1 MTAAPA
7 SRVSLRT
14 TARIALVAG
23 AVGSLALMFYA
34 GRRNP
39 SIILMGM
46 FTIWVLSPF
55 VGLALAD
62 LRSRQWP
69 VPTRTRLH
77 VVTIVLA
84 LGPLC
89 VYGADAVRPLGAHPA
104 FLYLV
109 VPPATWLI
117 AAVALWIAATR
128 ARRS

>member
-1 MTAAPA
+1 MTA
-7 SRVSLRT
+7 LRT
-14 TARIALVAG
+14 AARIALVAG
-23 AVGSLALMFYA
+23 AAGSLALMFHA

-39 SIILMGM
+39 SIILMSA

-62 LRSRQWP
+62 LRSTRWP
-69 VPTRTRLH
+69 APIKTTLH

-84 LGPLC
+84 LGSF
-89 VYGADAVRPLGAHPA
+89 VVFGVDSARPFSPHTA

-117 AAVALWIAATR
+117 AIIAVALAAITTR
-128 ARRS
+128 RRNAG

>member
-1 MTAAPA
+1 MTA
-7 SRVSLRT
+7 LRT
-14 TARIALVAG
+14 AARIALVAG
-23 AVGSLALMFYA
+23 AAGSLALMFHA

-62 LRSRQWP
+62 LRSTRWP
-69 VPTRTRLH
+69 VPGRTTLH

-84 LGPLC
+84 LGSL
-89 VYGADAVRPLGAHPA
+89 VVFGVDSVRPFSPHTA

-117 AAVALWIAATR
+117 ATMAIALAAMT
-128 ARRS
+128 ARRRNAG

>member
-1 MTAAPA
+1 MPT
-7 SRVSLRT
+7 LRSA
-14 TARIALVAG
+14 ARIALVAG
-23 AVGSLALMFYA
+23 AAGSLALMFHA

-39 SIILMGM
+39 SIILMGL

-62 LRSRQWP
+62 LRSTRWP
-69 VPTRTRLH
+69 VPSRTTLH

-84 LGPLC
+84 LGSL
-89 VYGADAVRPLGAHPA
+89 VVFAVDSARPFSPHTA

-117 AAVALWIAATR
+117 ATMAIALAAMT
-128 ARRS
+128 ARRRNAG